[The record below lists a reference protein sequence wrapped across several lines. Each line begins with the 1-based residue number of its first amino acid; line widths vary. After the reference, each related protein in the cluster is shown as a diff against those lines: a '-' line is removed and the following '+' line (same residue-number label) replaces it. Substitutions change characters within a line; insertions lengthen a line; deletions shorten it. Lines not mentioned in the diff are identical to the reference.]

1 MAKVLIDLGTPGQ
14 PTTGDTLPEGGEKL
28 NNFINDVYDT
38 FGLKGIEDFQTTL
51 HATGV
56 YQLVSYGNVTP
67 VDYYFE
73 YYANVGDMLV
83 VDMEGEVHI
92 ILPADLTFPATQ
104 VKVIS
109 LDFQGLQTVK
119 VYAPLGQLVNGVEF
133 VTLVPGTQYQFI
145 TNMNY
150 AVDGLWSQRII
161 DGTGGNTNSF
171 NPGPIQN
178 QFEEDFVNNRPSGTP
193 VWRYWEI
200 NLEDLASASDQSFT
214 LFFTEL
220 GFVVHAAK
228 IMVAWEDSFT
238 PVEYDLRTSVVSI
251 TSGADITTGIP
262 FVSEQKYS
270 DNQSDYLVLD
280 LSSAA
285 DLDTCF
291 SGHFTMRV
299 AVLTSFPPELFQL
312 A

>member
-28 NNFINDVYDT
+28 NNFINDVYDA
-38 FGLKGIEDFQTTL
+38 FSRKGQPPESQNL
-51 HATGV
+51 QSTGV
-56 YQLVSYGNVTP
+56 YQIIGFSDLTLDEEYGPGYYYEAEPGEMLFIDVNEETIVYIDLPGGYSADQIKVVAAETNTP
-67 VDYYFE
+67 VFVRAIDSQINGQE
-73 YYANVGDMLV
+73 SI
-83 VDMEGEVHI
+83 E
-92 ILPADLTFPATQ
+92 LT
-104 VKVIS
+104 K
-109 LDFQGLQTVK
+109 
-119 VYAPLGQLVNGVEF
+119 GV
-133 VTLVPGTQYQFI
+133 QYQYI
-145 TNMNY
+145 RNIS
-150 AVDGLWSQRII
+150 AADGEWSQRII
-161 DGTGGNTNSF
+161 DGSGSNTNNF
-171 NPGPIQN
+171 DPGPIHN
-178 QFEEDFVNNRPSGTP
+178 QFEEDFITNRPSGTP

-228 IMVAWEDSFT
+228 IMVAWGSSFT

-312 A
+312 N